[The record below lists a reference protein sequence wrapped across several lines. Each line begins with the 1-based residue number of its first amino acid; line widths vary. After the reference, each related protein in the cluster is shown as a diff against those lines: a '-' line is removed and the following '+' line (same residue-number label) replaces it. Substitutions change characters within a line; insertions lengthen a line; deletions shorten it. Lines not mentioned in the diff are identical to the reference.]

1 MPLPLS
7 TILILCVDLGTD
19 MVPAISMAWEN
30 KEADIMT
37 RNPRDPEIDH
47 LVTLKLVCFAYLQV
61 GVIQALAG
69 FFSWITVM
77 NDYGYPSYVLPTLVR
92 LP

>member
-1 MPLPLS
+1 
-7 TILILCVDLGTD
+7 